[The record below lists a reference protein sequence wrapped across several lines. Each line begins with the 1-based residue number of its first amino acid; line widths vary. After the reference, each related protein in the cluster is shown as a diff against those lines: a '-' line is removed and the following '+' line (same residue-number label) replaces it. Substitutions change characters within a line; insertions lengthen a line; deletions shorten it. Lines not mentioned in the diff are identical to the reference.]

1 MGPFKAKRPKLSE
14 RFSSYVGSDKP
25 LRELAGNLS
34 KVAKTAIDEA
44 NTLTV
49 EEVSIELERLPA
61 KLDGLRAIHLSDI
74 HHSRFTDLEHISR
87 AVDIANTLA
96 PDVVFLTGDYV
107 SHDTDYIAP
116 VADVLGGLKSEF
128 GTYACLGNHDHWTD
142 AELVTDLLRGEG
154 ITVLINEG
162 LRFEARDAA
171 FWLAGVDDHMAGK
184 TDLKAAMR
192 GSFPDEMKLLLAH
205 NPVIFRQ
212 SVRAK
217 IDLTLSGHTHGG
229 QIKMRDPERRIL
241 PRRKLSS
248 GLHYRKGSQIY
259 ITRGIGTVVVP
270 ARYQCPP
277 EITLLTLRSS
287 IAERG
292 VRTAE

>member
-1 MGPFKAKRPKLSE
+1 
-14 RFSSYVGSDKP
+14 
-25 LRELAGNLS
+25 
-34 KVAKTAIDEA
+34 
-44 NTLTV
+44 
-49 EEVSIELERLPA
+49 
-61 KLDGLRAIHLSDI
+61 
-74 HHSRFTDLEHISR
+74 
-87 AVDIANTLA
+87 
-96 PDVVFLTGDYV
+96 
-107 SHDTDYIAP
+107 
-116 VADVLGGLKSEF
+116 
-128 GTYACLGNHDHWTD
+128 
-142 AELVTDLLRGEG
+142 
-154 ITVLINEG
+154 
-162 LRFEARDAA
+162 
-171 FWLAGVDDHMAGK
+171 
-184 TDLKAAMR
+184 
-192 GSFPDEMKLLLAH
+192 MKLLLAH

-229 QIKMRDPERRIL
+229 QIKLRDPERRIL

-248 GLHYRKGSQIY
+248 GLQYRKGSQIY

>member
-1 MGPFKAKRPKLSE
+1 MAPFKRTKPKLSE
-14 RFSSYVGSDKP
+14 RITSYVASDKP

-34 KVAKTAIDEA
+34 KVAKTALDEA

-49 EEVSIELERLPA
+49 EQLSIELERLPA
-61 KLDGLRAIHLSDI
+61 KLNGLKVIHLSDI

-87 AVDIANTLA
+87 AVDIANGLK

-116 VADVLGGLKSEF
+116 VAEVLGKLESEF

-142 AELVTDLLRGEG
+142 ADLVTHLLRGEG
-154 ITVLINEG
+154 IKVLINEG
-162 LRFEARDAA
+162 LRFEARDAS
-171 FWLAGVDDHMAGK
+171 FWLAGVDDYMAGK
-184 TDLKAAMR
+184 TDVTAALR

-212 SVRAK
+212 AVRANV
-217 IDLTLSGHTHGG
+217 DLTLSGHTHGG

-248 GLHYRKGSQIY
+248 GLHNRKASQIY

-277 EITLLTLRSS
+277 EITLIELTARQ
-287 IAERG
+287 
-292 VRTAE
+292 